1 MEKPNKGALMNKYIL
16 FLDLLFYL
24 ALPLLIWN
32 YGRVYMG
39 DYTAILVSS
48 SVGILYSIYR
58 FYTMKKVSFTGM
70 YILTSLLIKIF
81 IEFFAGSALQL
92 LWNHIYYDFATALFF
107 LVTIGIKKPASLYL
121 TLDIVELQGNDRAL
135 MKDLFYSGRILRVF
149 NLITLVFCFRELVLA
164 VTRIIL
170 VGRFGVDAYDEGII
184 YQQVISWIFTIIA
197 GVGFIYV
204 YKLLGPEIRKT
215 PPGENSK

>member
-1 MEKPNKGALMNKYIL
+1 MNKYIL

-70 YILTSLLIKIF
+70 YILISLLIKIF

-92 LWNHIYYDFATALFF
+92 LWNHIYYDFVTALFF
-107 LVTIGIKKPASLYL
+107 LVTIVIKKPASLYL

-135 MKDLFYSGRILRVF
+135 MKDLFHRGRIFSVF
-149 NLITLVFCFRELVLA
+149 NVITLVFCFRELVLA

-204 YKLLGPEIRKT
+204 YKLLGPETR
-215 PPGENSK
+215 ENPK

>member
-1 MEKPNKGALMNKYIL
+1 MNKYIL

-24 ALPLLIWN
+24 VLPLLIWN
-32 YGRVYMG
+32 YGRIYMG
-39 DYTAILVSS
+39 DYTAILASS

-92 LWNHIYYDFATALFF
+92 LWNHIYYDFVTALFF
-107 LVTIGIKKPASLYL
+107 LVTILIKKPASLYL

-135 MKDLFYSGRILRVF
+135 MKDLFYRGRIFSVF
-149 NLITLVFCFRELVLA
+149 NVITLVFCFRELVLA
-164 VTRIIL
+164 ITRIIL

-204 YKLLGPEIRKT
+204 YKLLGPETR
-215 PPGENSK
+215 ENPK

>member
-1 MEKPNKGALMNKYIL
+1 MNKYIL

-32 YGRVYMG
+32 YGRLYMG

-70 YILTSLLIKIF
+70 YILISLLIKIF

-92 LWNHIYYDFATALFF
+92 LWNHIYYDFVTALFF
-107 LVTIGIKKPASLYL
+107 LVTIVIKKPASLYL

-135 MKDLFYSGRILRVF
+135 MKDLFYRGRIFSVF
-149 NLITLVFCFRELVLA
+149 NVITLVFCFRELVLA

-204 YKLLGPEIRKT
+204 YKLLGPETR
-215 PPGENSK
+215 ENPK

>member
-70 YILTSLLIKIF
+70 YILISLLIKIF

-92 LWNHIYYDFATALFF
+92 LWNHIYYDFVTALFF
-107 LVTIGIKKPASLYL
+107 LVTIVIKKPASLYL

-135 MKDLFYSGRILRVF
+135 MKDLFYRGRIFSVF
-149 NLITLVFCFRELVLA
+149 NVITLVFCFRELVLA

-204 YKLLGPEIRKT
+204 YKLLGPETR
-215 PPGENSK
+215 ENPK

>member
-1 MEKPNKGALMNKYIL
+1 MNKYIL

-92 LWNHIYYDFATALFF
+92 LWNHIYYDFVTALFF
-107 LVTIGIKKPASLYL
+107 LVTILIKKPASLYL

-135 MKDLFYSGRILRVF
+135 MKDLFYRGKTLRVF
-149 NLITLVFCFRELVLA
+149 NVITLIFCFRELALA

-170 VGRFGVDAYDEGII
+170 VSRFGVDAYDEGII

-197 GVGFIYV
+197 GVGFIYI
-204 YKLLGPEIRKT
+204 YKLLGPETRET
-215 PPGENSK
+215 PK

>member
-1 MEKPNKGALMNKYIL
+1 MNKYIL

-70 YILTSLLIKIF
+70 YILISLLIKIF

-92 LWNHIYYDFATALFF
+92 LWNHIYYDFVTALFF
-107 LVTIGIKKPASLYL
+107 LVTIVIKKPASLYL

-135 MKDLFYSGRILRVF
+135 MKDLFYRGRIFSVF
-149 NLITLVFCFRELVLA
+149 NVITLVFCFRELVLA

-184 YQQVISWIFTIIA
+184 YQQVISWIFTVIA

-204 YKLLGPEIRKT
+204 YKLLGPETR
-215 PPGENSK
+215 ENPK

>member
-1 MEKPNKGALMNKYIL
+1 MKKLNKGALMNKYIL

-32 YGRVYMG
+32 YGRLYMG

-70 YILTSLLIKIF
+70 YILISLLIKIF

-92 LWNHIYYDFATALFF
+92 LWNHIYYDFVTALFF
-107 LVTIGIKKPASLYL
+107 LVTIVIKKPASLYL

-135 MKDLFYSGRILRVF
+135 MKDLFYRGRIFSVF
-149 NLITLVFCFRELVLA
+149 NVITLVFCFRELVLA

-204 YKLLGPEIRKT
+204 YKLLGPETR
-215 PPGENSK
+215 ENPK

>member
-1 MEKPNKGALMNKYIL
+1 MNKYIL

-70 YILTSLLIKIF
+70 YILISLLIKIF

-92 LWNHIYYDFATALFF
+92 LWNHIYYDFVTALFF
-107 LVTIGIKKPASLYL
+107 LVTIVIKKPASLYL

-135 MKDLFYSGRILRVF
+135 MKDLFYRGRIFSVF
-149 NLITLVFCFRELVLA
+149 NVITLVFCFRELVLA

-204 YKLLGPEIRKT
+204 YKLLGPETR
-215 PPGENSK
+215 ENPK

>member
-70 YILTSLLIKIF
+70 YILISLLIKIF

-92 LWNHIYYDFATALFF
+92 LWNHIYYDFVTALFF
-107 LVTIGIKKPASLYL
+107 LVTIVIKKPASLYL

-135 MKDLFYSGRILRVF
+135 MKDLFYRGRIFSVF
-149 NLITLVFCFRELVLA
+149 NVITLVFCFRELVLA

-184 YQQVISWIFTIIA
+184 YQQVISWIFTVIA

-204 YKLLGPEIRKT
+204 YKLLGPETR
-215 PPGENSK
+215 ENPK

>member
-1 MEKPNKGALMNKYIL
+1 MNKYIL

-92 LWNHIYYDFATALFF
+92 LWNHIYYDFVTALFF
-107 LVTIGIKKPASLYL
+107 LVTILIKKPASLYL

-135 MKDLFYSGRILRVF
+135 MKDLFYRGKTLRVF
-149 NLITLVFCFRELVLA
+149 NVITLIFCFRELVLA

-170 VGRFGVDAYDEGII
+170 VSRFGVDAYDEGII

-197 GVGFIYV
+197 GVGFIYI
-204 YKLLGPEIRKT
+204 YKLLGPETRET
-215 PPGENSK
+215 PK